1 MNCEAC
7 SGETPY
13 CHDSGSYE
21 SHCAECQDD
30 NDCEGESKCNEMGFC
45 STESMVLIPSGS
57 FWMGSPTD
65 EPDRNTDEKL
75 HYVQL
80 TRSFYMGKYE
90 VTQKEFKDVMGYNPS
105 SFSSCGDTCPVEK
118 VDWHQALDYA
128 NKLSG
133 LEGFEQCFDCSGSG
147 TSVTCSL
154 KAKFV
159 TPYECK
165 GYRLPTE
172 SEWEYA
178 ARAGTGT
185 PFYNGDYTTENI
197 DAIGWYSGNS
207 GNKTHSVGQKL
218 SNAWGLYDMSG
229 NVWEWTM
236 DWYGTYPTGT
246 EASPSVNP
254 YSTGSDLNRILRGGS
269 WDYYA
274 VRCRSAYR
282 LKYAVSNN
290 YYAVGLRIVRTK

>member
-1 MNCEAC
+1 
-7 SGETPY
+7 
-13 CHDSGSYE
+13 
-21 SHCAECQDD
+21 
-30 NDCEGESKCNEMGFC
+30 MGFC

-65 EPDRNTDEKL
+65 EPDRESDETL
-75 HYVQL
+75 HFVQL

-105 SFSSCGDTCPVEK
+105 YFSSCGDNCPVEK
-118 VDWHQALDYA
+118 AKGMEAINYV
-128 NKLSG
+128 NELSK

-154 KAKFV
+154 KAKFA

-178 ARAGTGT
+178 ARAGTST

-197 DAIGWYSGNS
+197 DAIGWYNGNS
-207 GNKTHSVGQKL
+207 DDKTHSVGQKL
-218 SNAWGLYDMSG
+218 PNSLGLYDMSG

-236 DWYGTYPTGT
+236 DRETTYPSGT
-246 EASPSVNP
+246 EESPVIDPWSMN
-254 YSTGSDLNRILRGGS
+254 GDLKDYTPRGGG
-269 WDYYA
+269 WYTAAKY
-274 VRCRSAYR
+274 CRHAKRNGWAYGNTVVIGFR
-282 LKYAVSNN
+282 V
-290 YYAVGLRIVRTK
+290 VRTK